1 MKYKRE
7 DKMSIST
14 IVIYAL
20 AAIIGFY
27 IFRFI
32 IKIPFYL
39 FGLALLAGIAWFLYK
54 NFYPMLGN

>member
-1 MKYKRE
+1 MNT
-7 DKMSIST
+7 ST

-39 FGLALLAGIAWFLYK
+39 LGLALLGGIAWFLYQHV
-54 NFYPMLGN
+54 YPALVN

>member
-39 FGLALLAGIAWFLYK
+39 FGLALLTGIAWFLYK

>member
-1 MKYKRE
+1 
-7 DKMSIST
+7 MSIST